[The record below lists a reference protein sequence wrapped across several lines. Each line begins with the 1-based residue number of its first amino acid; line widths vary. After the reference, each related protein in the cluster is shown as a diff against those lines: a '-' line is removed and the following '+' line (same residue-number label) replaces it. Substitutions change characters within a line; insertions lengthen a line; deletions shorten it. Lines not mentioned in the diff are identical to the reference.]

1 MKRGQPLDPRASVL
15 RLATGVESS
24 LTDTG
29 VLRLRA
35 APVKPWGPLRAL
47 AWLMRVPK
55 RAEVELDAIGTWVIA
70 QLDDRSLAQ
79 LAIDLGQHLKLSRRE
94 AETALAD
101 FTNMLVKR
109 HLVEVVALTS
119 LNAGDSAQQAGRDL
133 APRASHSLSPQTTS
147 P

>member
-1 MKRGQPLDPRASVL
+1 MKRGQTLDPRASVL

-29 VLRLRA
+29 LLRLRA
-35 APVKPWGPLRAL
+35 APIKPWGPLRAL
-47 AWLMRVPK
+47 AWLLRVPK

-70 QLDDRSLAQ
+70 QMDGRSLNQ
-79 LAIDLGQHLKLSRRE
+79 LAADLGQHLKLSRRE

-101 FTNMLVKR
+101 FTSMLVKR
-109 HLVEVVALTS
+109 HLVDVVALKP
-119 LNAGDSAQQAGRDL
+119 LGPPAEPVRDP
-133 APRASHSLSPQTTS
+133 APRPPTSLSPQTTS

>member
-1 MKRGQPLDPRASVL
+1 MKRGQTLDPRASVL

-29 VLRLRA
+29 LLRLRA
-35 APVKPWGPLRAL
+35 APIKPWGPLRAL
-47 AWLMRVPK
+47 AWLLRVPR

-70 QLDDRSLAQ
+70 QMDGRSLNQ
-79 LAIDLGQHLKLSRRE
+79 LAADLGQHLKLSRRE

-101 FTNMLVKR
+101 FTSMLVKR
-109 HLVEVVALTS
+109 HLVDVVALKPPGP
-119 LNAGDSAQQAGRDL
+119 AAEPVRDP
-133 APRASHSLSPQTTS
+133 APRPRTSLSPQTTS